1 MDVIIQLNMIN
12 IMFWHAQRNIYI
24 EIYKLYIL
32 FILDKMIYIK
42 LHICGFLYVFLKS
55 YKKVAAPFVIDSWFD
70 Q

>member
-1 MDVIIQLNMIN
+1 
-12 IMFWHAQRNIYI
+12 
-24 EIYKLYIL
+24 
-32 FILDKMIYIK
+32 MIYIK